1 MGEGGKGRRRA
12 RGLSRPEPWQSGLV
26 LNARA
31 NSREER
37 IMRNLMLAT
46 AALASAG
53 VTTLAATYPAA
64 AIDYPYCIQGG
75 GWGVPGDCS
84 YRSYAECM
92 AAASG
97 RRVYCNVNPRVAFG
111 RQYRARRYSDY

>member
-1 MGEGGKGRRRA
+1 MWTEPAAGTFSRRYRFEGKGELVRRR
-12 RGLSRPEPWQSGLV
+12 
-26 LNARA
+26 
-31 NSREER
+31 R
-37 IMRNLMLAT
+37 IMRNAMLAMV
-46 AALASAG
+46 ALMSAG
-53 VTTLAATYPAA
+53 AATIVGPTPAA

-92 AAASG
+92 ASASG

-111 RQYRARRYSDY
+111 QQRRSRYYRYY

>member
-1 MGEGGKGRRRA
+1 
-12 RGLSRPEPWQSGLV
+12 
-26 LNARA
+26 
-31 NSREER
+31 
-37 IMRNLMLAT
+37 MRK
-46 AALASAG
+46 AALAMVALSAAS
-53 VTTLAATYPAA
+53 AATIAGPSHAA
-64 AIDYPYCIQGG
+64 AFDYPYCIQGG

>member
-1 MGEGGKGRRRA
+1 
-12 RGLSRPEPWQSGLV
+12 
-26 LNARA
+26 
-31 NSREER
+31 
-37 IMRNLMLAT
+37 MRNLMLAT

-64 AIDYPYCIQGG
+64 AIDYAYCIQGG

-84 YRSYAECM
+84 YRSYAECI